1 MDFKA
6 LIEKIWD
13 ALVALIKMV
22 FEKEAKV
29 TIPEDE

>member
-1 MDFKA
+1 MDFDIKG

-22 FEKEAKV
+22 FEKEAKTEV
-29 TIPEDE
+29 E